1 MSPYSGFVVQNEM
14 SYNMIQY
21 CLNCSRSLSSGVFLN
36 ECSRNIKVSLLLSRR
51 GSCHDR
57 QKHFRMVLLLVQSHS
72 VQCVV
77 LQELQ
82 PLPPVAAKQ

>member
-1 MSPYSGFVVQNEM
+1 MSPDSGSVVQNEM

-21 CLNCSRSLSSGVFLN
+21 CLNCSLSLSSGVFLSG
-36 ECSRNIKVSLLLSRR
+36 CSRNTKVSLLLSKR

-57 QKHFRMVLLLVQSHS
+57 QKHFRIVLLLVQSHS

-77 LQELQ
+77 
-82 PLPPVAAKQ
+82 